1 MTMPYKEPEI
11 KQLYWSIGAVA
22 KENKVAPSMIRYLE
36 QYFKLTG
43 KRNSRGERKYTF
55 EEKAYMKRLL
65 ILTRIFKLAYTKK
78 IRKARMEEE
87 AIAFLNRVA
96 ERNLPF
102 GIPTT
107 ERANEFKF
115 SEPVEVGVNG

>member
-1 MTMPYKEPEI
+1 MPYKERDI
-11 KQLYWSIGAVA
+11 KQLYWTIGAVA
-22 KENKVAPSMIRYLE
+22 KESKVKTSTVRYME
-36 QYFKLTG
+36 KYFKLQG
-43 KRNSRGERKYTF
+43 KRNNHGDRRYTF

-87 AIAFLNRVA
+87 AVAFLNRVA

-115 SEPVEVGVNG
+115 SEPMEVGVNG